1 MSVAPASWDLKL
13 FPRQLTVCP
22 GNPNCLHTA
31 TLPVPSAPLL
41 PSCTAGLSP
50 GERAVFRNP
59 A

>member
-1 MSVAPASWDLKL
+1 MSVAPASWDVKR
-13 FPRQLTVCP
+13 FPRQTAVCL
-22 GNPNCLHTA
+22 GNPNGLHTA

-50 GERAVFRNP
+50 GERALFQNP